1 MKKIILAI
9 SVIGIITLFGFN
21 IAPKQYKV
29 IVTYMTDGK
38 SLESALN
45 TYSNMGY
52 SVITAS
58 SASNGSVIIIMSK

>member
-9 SVIGIITLFGFN
+9 SVIGIIALFGFN
-21 IAPKQYKV
+21 TAPKQYKV
-29 IVTYMTDGK
+29 IVTYTTTG
-38 SLESALN
+38 EAITSALN

-58 SASNGSVIIIMSK
+58 SASNGSVMVIMSK